1 MSAVSLPEN
10 ERQIVRLEN
19 AWKIYQMGTE
29 DVKALRGVNVTFEKG
44 DFWAIMGPSGSGKS
58 TMMNVLGCL
67 DRLSSGAYYLDGQD
81 VSQLDDDSLS
91 ELRLRYLGFIFQSF
105 NLIPQLSV
113 QRNIELPLYY
123 LGWDAIRSAQRAKE
137 LAEQVGLGDRLAHRP
152 TELSGG
158 QMQRVAIARALTNDP
173 QVIFADEPTGNL
185 DSATGVQIM
194 EVLSRL
200 NEQGKTIVMVTHEP
214 DIAAYAHRRLHMI
227 DGNIDRIEE
236 GAGRTGAG
244 RAPGLAPL
252 KDAGN
257 PAVGK
262 VEGIAAPHRDAT
274 RAAHEA

>member
-10 ERQIVRLEN
+10 GREIVKLEN

-194 EVLSRL
+194 EVLTKL

-236 GAGRTGAG
+236 GAHVTAAAHAAG
-244 RAPGLAPL
+244 FGPRKDPGT
-252 KDAGN
+252 
-257 PAVGK
+257 PAVGP
-262 VEGIAAPHRDAT
+262 VEGIAAAHRDAT

>member
-10 ERQIVRLEN
+10 EREIVKLEN

-137 LAEQVGLGDRLAHRP
+137 LAEQVGLGDRLSHRP

-194 EVLSRL
+194 EVLAKL
-200 NEQGKTIVMVTHEP
+200 NEQGKTVVMVTHEP

-236 GAGRTGAG
+236 GAHATGAG
-244 RAPGLAPL
+244 HAPGFVPV
-252 KDAGN
+252 KNAGT
-257 PAVGK
+257 PAAGP
-262 VEGIAAPHRDAT
+262 VEGIAAPRRNAT